1 MLKDAKTDGMGERV
15 RQIILSDRESK
26 LIERKRRQKDR
37 QIEPVIEIENRQRQI
52 DRKLIEIDRVMVLER
67 YKADRERKQT
77 KRLKTEIQTK
87 IEHVIEIERDTYV

>member
-1 MLKDAKTDGMGERV
+1 MERERDRWDLMWKDAKTDGMGERV
-15 RQIILSDRESK
+15 RQIILSVRESK
-26 LIERKRRQKDR
+26 LIERKQRQKDR

-77 KRLKTEIQTK
+77 KRLKTEIETK
-87 IEHVIEIERDTYV
+87 I